1 MVQNHGLTPTQTE
14 ITGRLWDLA
23 HQDKDYIV
31 ALVGL
36 PSVGKTAILETLRPD
51 IERSGGG
58 ALSFRGTIDE
68 LVKGNRN
75 GLPEGP
81 KVMSVSPLEAVWLQA
96 QTAIP
101 AKIIVVPAMNREEIA
116 EYVSRHKHPD
126 QKDLGSIVDASLGV
140 PLVALR
146 LIEHPQLASG
156 YRDVVAFGFIRS
168 YLAELTANGSR
179 LKLGHYIQMPITQHM
194 AALINSG
201 DASDTFY
208 ARIGRALARQ
218 VQYAGEGKVLES
230 PIFIAPES
238 FHVYNRAVQI
248 ENVVGDLSVEEYN
261 ASKPVG
267 PQIQIYAPSIPSYA
281 FNRVKQ
287 EFKEWEGHT
296 PSILLGD
303 RAGLFGSVPARR
315 LAVHYIDQGNQT
327 SFVSAQFEQSE
338 VPNLKESIRHL
349 EFLIDMYNMPLP
361 RLRTGN
367 SFFVHQHE
375 HPELILFTICLG
387 WNAESLLQQLNV
399 PYVAVN
405 GMTNQLYAFNPETKH
420 LQFYKLPKDI
430 WTPNQPIL
438 QR

>member
-1 MVQNHGLTPTQTE
+1 MLQNHGLTPTQRG
-14 ITGRLWDLA
+14 IAGRLWDLA
-23 HQDKDYIV
+23 HQDKDSIV

-36 PSVGKTAILETLRPD
+36 PSVGKTAILETLWQD

-68 LVKGNRN
+68 LVKGNRDE
-75 GLPEGP
+75 LPEGP
-81 KVMSVSPLEAVWLQA
+81 KIMSVSPLEAVRLQA

-101 AKIIVVPAMNREEIA
+101 AKIITVPAMNREEIA
-116 EYVSRHKHPD
+116 GYVSRHIRPD
-126 QKDLGSIVDASLGV
+126 QRNLGSIVDASLGI

-146 LIEHPQLASG
+146 LIEHPQLAPAQG
-156 YRDVVAFGFIRS
+156 HQVAFGFIRA
-168 YLAELTANGSR
+168 YLKELTGQR
-179 LKLGHYIQMPITQHM
+179 LGPYIQMPLTQRM
-194 AALINSG
+194 VALIKSG

-218 VQYAGEGKVLES
+218 AQYAGEGKVLES
-230 PIFIAPES
+230 PMFIAPES

-261 ASKPVG
+261 ASKSVG

-281 FNRVKQ
+281 FNRIKQ
-287 EFKEWEGHT
+287 EFKEWEGHK

-303 RAGLFGSVPARR
+303 RADLFGSLPARR
-315 LAVHYIDQGNQT
+315 LAVHYTDQGSQT
-327 SFVSAQFEQSE
+327 SLVSAQFEQSE

-349 EFLIDMYNMPLP
+349 EFLIDMYNMPLS
-361 RLRTGN
+361 RLRMGK

-430 WTPNQPIL
+430 WTPN
-438 QR
+438 